1 MIKHLYAAPVLLFIF
16 FLFTGPA
23 LADNYPRNY
32 NIDILHYK
40 FELGLSDSTD
50 QIKGIASITVLF
62 KKNDLQGFRLDLAN
76 KTVARK
82 NNGME
87 VESILQ
93 NGESIAYSH
102 KNDALFIQ
110 LSTPSVVGAEMT
122 FTIRYH
128 GVPSDALRIGPTKY
142 GDRSFFTENWP
153 NRTRHWLPCIDHPY
167 EKATCEFIIKA
178 PSHYQVVSNGLLVEE
193 TDLNATTRLT
203 HWKQSVPVSSWLYVL
218 GVAHFAV
225 QYVDEVFGKS
235 IQTWVYPQ
243 DREAGF
249 YDFAEPTKQTME
261 FFSEYIGPYVYEK
274 VANIQSPSV
283 GGGMETA
290 SAIFYSEKLING
302 KRDTRIRN
310 IVIHELA
317 HQWWGN
323 AVTETTWD
331 DAWLSEGFAT
341 FFTLLYIEHT
351 YGHDEY
357 IEGLLKSKKT
367 VFAATAKDPNF
378 SVIKDRTAEEE
389 PVTSSITYQK
399 GAWILH
405 MLRDSIGHKNF
416 QKGIQ
421 SYYRRFMNA
430 NATTDDFR
438 DEMEKASGK
447 DLKAFFSQWL
457 YRPENPSIKGTW
469 KYDTVKKQIIIKL
482 EQVEKNGYLFDLPF
496 ELGLYKAGSLLPE
509 INKLRLN
516 TKQAEYSIQ
525 IDNKPESV
533 VFDPRTVLLS
543 EVEFVEGR

>member
-1 MIKHLYAAPVLLFIF
+1 MKYRYYSFALLYSLLHLA
-16 FLFTGPA
+16 GPA
-23 LADNYPRNY
+23 YADKYPRNF

-40 FELGLSDSTD
+40 FELTLSDATD
-50 QIKGIASITVLF
+50 EIRGTASISVLF
-62 KKNDLQGFRLDLAN
+62 KKNDLLDFRLDFAN
-76 KTVARK
+76 KTAARIK
-82 NNGME
+82 NGME
-87 VESILQ
+87 VESITQ
-93 NGESIAYSH
+93 NGEPIKYTH
-102 KNDALFIQ
+102 KNDALIIQ
-110 LSTPSVVGAEMT
+110 LAKPSVSGTPLT
-122 FTIRYH
+122 FVIRYH
-128 GVPSDALRIGPTKY
+128 GIAADALRIGPTKH

-167 EKATCEFIIKA
+167 EKATCEFLIKA
-178 PSHYQVVSNGLLVEE
+178 PSHYQVISNGLLMEE
-193 TDLNATTRLT
+193 TDLDSTTRLT
-203 HWKQSVPVSSWLYVL
+203 HWKQGIPVSSWLYVL

-225 QYVDEVFGKS
+225 QYVDEVYGKS

-261 FFSEYIGPYVYEK
+261 FLSEYIGPYVYEK

-323 AVTETTWD
+323 AVTESTWD

-341 FFTLLYIEHT
+341 FFTLLFIEHA

-367 VFAATAKDPNF
+367 VFAATAKDPYF
-378 SVIKDRTAEEE
+378 SVIKARTAEEE

-399 GAWILH
+399 GAWLLH

-421 SYYRRFMNA
+421 SYYQRFMNA

-438 DEMEKASGK
+438 EEMEKASGK

-457 YRPENPSIKGTW
+457 YRPENPMIKGTW
-469 KYDTVKKQIIIKL
+469 KYDGIKKQLIIKL

-496 ELGLYKAGSLLPE
+496 ELGLYKPGSLLPE

-516 TKQAEYSIQ
+516 TKQAEYSIP
-525 IDNKPESV
+525 IDIKPERM
-533 VFDPRTVLLS
+533 VFDPRTVLLA
-543 EVEFVEGR
+543 EVEFGEGK